1 MFQYTAVNW
10 FITHTT
16 CTWHHFA
23 PPANEVGNLGIAGGE
38 RKGRGYLLVY
48 LALSCYLYEYEHMK
62 NTFISASC
70 SRNTETK
77 VALWLCSAWL
87 VIFISDKEKPEKKK
101 KINSYKAGA
110 MR

>member
-1 MFQYTAVNW
+1 MD
-10 FITHTT
+10 
-16 CTWHHFA
+16 
-23 PPANEVGNLGIAGGE
+23 GGGEE

-87 VIFISDKEKPEKKK
+87 VIFISDKEKPEKEK